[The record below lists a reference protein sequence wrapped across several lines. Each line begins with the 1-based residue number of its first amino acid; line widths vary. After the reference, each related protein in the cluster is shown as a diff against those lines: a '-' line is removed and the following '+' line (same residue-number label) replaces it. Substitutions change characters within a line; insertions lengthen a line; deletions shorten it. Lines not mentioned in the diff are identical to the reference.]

1 MSMLSEIRKH
11 NNGRL
16 PEDMSQQ
23 AILDYIDSQGVSQF
37 LHDVAHTFQLL
48 AEDNAGCHE
57 HGYLF
62 RWLEVHISDL
72 FWTVQK
78 GAVNQTG
85 GGACQ
90 GKGGDYCKVE
100 NEQGGMSKEN
110 QRQPNKTTNL
120 EG

>member
-1 MSMLSEIRKH
+1 MSILREIKEH

-16 PEDMSQQ
+16 PDDIPEQ

-37 LHDVAHTFQLL
+37 LHDVARTFQLL

-72 FWTVQK
+72 FWK
-78 GAVNQTG
+78 LEAGRVNQTG
-85 GGACQ
+85 GGCCHGQ
-90 GKGGDYCKVE
+90 GGDYCKVE
-100 NEQGGMSKEN
+100 NE
-110 QRQPNKTTNL
+110 
-120 EG
+120 